1 MKQAGKRKIKQWLK
15 AAAACGV
22 ILTLV
27 LTPEVLVLAEEAIQK
42 TGQVLEQQRQAKE
55 QEDYLKENAVSG
67 KH

>member
-15 AAAACGV
+15 AAAAGGV

-42 TGQVLEQQRQAKE
+42 TGQVDRKS
-55 QEDYLKENAVSG
+55 VV
-67 KH
+67 